1 MSTPGKIFTVL
12 NTILAALFL
21 GWAANNLAQSTNY
34 KEMYDGEVAAKAAL
48 QADLD
53 NQVDAL
59 RTELSTKEQTVGQ
72 LRSDRDGLKVD
83 RDRLS
88 GEVESAESANA
99 ALSGDISEIK
109 SSLDSYAQTNKS
121 NADRVDAAVQERN
134 EAGEAR
140 RTAEDERESALEAAR
155 ASGEELQAAN
165 NQVASL
171 EREREELRTRV
182 SELDAQL
189 TALAE
194 ATGTSLP
201 DIVSMPPIDG
211 SVLQVVNSVEPGLI
225 AINRGT
231 AHGVQRGFTFDI
243 YAGGQY
249 KGQVRVE
256 SVQNDMCTAVIVRTY
271 EGRDITQGDRASTR
285 I

>member
-34 KEMYDGEVAAKAAL
+34 KEMYDAEVAASAAL

-53 NQVDAL
+53 GQLDAL
-59 RTELSTKEQTVGQ
+59 RTELSTKEQTLGQ
-72 LRSDRDGLKVD
+72 VRSERDGFKVD
-83 RDRLS
+83 RDRLN
-88 GEVESAESANA
+88 GEVENAESANA
-99 ALSGDISEIK
+99 ALTGDITEIK

-121 NADRVDAAVQERN
+121 NAERLDAAMQEK
-134 EAGEAR
+134 ESAGSAR
-140 RTAEDERESALEAAR
+140 RDAEDAREEALEAAR
-155 ASGEELQAAN
+155 ASGEQLTEAN

-182 SELDAQL
+182 NELDAQL

-201 DIVSMPPIDG
+201 DIVTMPPIDG

-243 YAGGQY
+243 YAGSEY

-256 SVQNDMCTAVIVRTY
+256 NVQNDMCTAVIVRTY
-271 EGRDITQGDRASTR
+271 QGRDISQGDRASTR